1 MKLLAITLITLSS
14 FLKTTADINLL
25 PGKWKYSDIYEKEKL
40 DEKSMKMLTMFFS
53 DMKIEFK
60 KDQTYSA
67 TMMGK
72 DETGTWKNDG
82 KNPNLIELKNQK
94 GQENKIEVIELTN
107 EKLVFGLGN
116 GKFIMVKE

>member
-40 DEKSMKMLTMFFS
+40 EEKPMKMLTMFFS

-72 DETGTWKNDG
+72 EETGNWKNDA

-107 EKLVFGLGN
+107 EKLIFGLGN

>member
-1 MKLLAITLITLSS
+1 MKLIAITLITLSS

-25 PGKWKYSDIYEKEKL
+25 PGKWKYNDIYEKEKL

-67 TMMGK
+67 ILMGK
-72 DETGTWKNDG
+72 EETGTWKNDS

-107 EKLVFGLGN
+107 EKLIFGLGN

>member
-1 MKLLAITLITLSS
+1 
-14 FLKTTADINLL
+14 
-25 PGKWKYSDIYEKEKL
+25 
-40 DEKSMKMLTMFFS
+40 MKMLTMFFS

-67 TMMGK
+67 ILMGK
-72 DETGTWKNDG
+72 EETGTWKNDS

-107 EKLVFGLGN
+107 EKLIFGLGN

>member
-1 MKLLAITLITLSS
+1 MKLLAITLITLCS

-60 KDQTYSA
+60 RDQTYSA